1 MTKINELY
9 KAIRKD
15 PSLLSAINNAENK
28 EAAPTRAM
36 PGLSDSAVA
45 DALKEILGQDASD
58 QEVNEVMKELENNNL
73 FKLYKASDGTI
84 DAGELLE
91 YAGGLEGSE
100 VSKDNTALRALFD
113 GKLDLKE
120 ILLIIL
126 LLKLFKKKNQTQTA
140 TTANNNPLQSL
151 FGTAQPQQQTPANP
165 LQSLFGTT
173 QPQQQQTPSNPLQYL
188 FGTPQQQQQTPVY
201 GNNLF
206 GTLFGSSQQPNTN
219 VYTIYGNQGTTGT
232 SGSNS
237 LLSLFGLG
245 GNQNNYSNAQN
256 SLFNFIS
263 GNNVQQSPLSS
274 LYSILNQAPS
284 NTVNSNGQV
293 NVGTLFSI
301 LNALMKNK

>member
-15 PSLLSAINNAENK
+15 PSLLSAISNAENK

-91 YAGGLEGSE
+91 YAGELDGSG

-126 LLKLFKKKNQTQTA
+126 LLKLFKKKKQPAADSDQPAAVPLWNDAAAAADAGQSAAVSVWHSAAA
-140 TTANNNPLQSL
+140 TDTGLWQQSVWL
-151 FGTAQPQQQTPANP
+151 TVRHQPAAQQQC
-165 LQSLFGTT
+165 LHHLR
-173 QPQQQQTPSNPLQYL
+173 QQR
-188 FGTPQQQQQTPVY
+188 
-201 GNNLF
+201 
-206 GTLFGSSQQPNTN
+206 
-219 VYTIYGNQGTTGT
+219 
-232 SGSNS
+232 
-237 LLSLFGLG
+237 
-245 GNQNNYSNAQN
+245 
-256 SLFNFIS
+256 
-263 GNNVQQSPLSS
+263 
-274 LYSILNQAPS
+274 
-284 NTVNSNGQV
+284 
-293 NVGTLFSI
+293 
-301 LNALMKNK
+301 

>member
-15 PSLLSAINNAENK
+15 PSLLSAISHAENK

-126 LLKLFKKKNQTQTA
+126 LARSKKA
-140 TTANNNPLQSL
+140 LR
-151 FGTAQPQQQTPANP
+151 G
-165 LQSLFGTT
+165 
-173 QPQQQQTPSNPLQYL
+173 QQTPSNPLQYL

>member
-15 PSLLSAINNAENK
+15 PSLLSAISNAENK

-151 FGTAQPQQQTPANP
+151 FGTTQT
-165 LQSLFGTT
+165 
-173 QPQQQQTPSNPLQYL
+173 QQQQTSSNPLQYL